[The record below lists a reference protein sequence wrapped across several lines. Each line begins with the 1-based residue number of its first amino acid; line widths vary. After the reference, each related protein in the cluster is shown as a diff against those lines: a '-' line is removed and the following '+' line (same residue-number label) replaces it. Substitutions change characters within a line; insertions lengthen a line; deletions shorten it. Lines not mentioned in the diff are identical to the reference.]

1 MHDEKNNWYQKHY
14 NVKRTIILKQN
25 SRKLWNFATFTG
37 DCFLKGEEQKQN
49 FAQQKKESEGK
60 KLQKGETAKSVHHRF
75 QGYDDPLT
83 RLAISYVTRRSF
95 TPVVSGPKRER
106 EREREREKER
116 QKGTRFSFSFS
127 TVVFV
132 YQEFYRL

>member
-49 FAQQKKESEGK
+49 FAQQKKRKRGEKIAKRRNGK
-60 KLQKGETAKSVHHRF
+60 EC
-75 QGYDDPLT
+75 P
-83 RLAISYVTRRSF
+83 
-95 TPVVSGPKRER
+95 PPVSGLRWPSDATSNFVRHSQKLHPCRVWSKERKRK
-106 EREREREKER
+106 REREKER
-116 QKGTRFSFSFS
+116 EKGTRFSFSFS